1 MQIQQGKQPDPK
13 ELFNFDNTQCVK
25 KTNTNILITNFSC
38 LLRYGV
44 EINDLKIA
52 ECIQK
57 GVPVI
62 KQDIDKGINEF
73 ISSNFDLSIMARSI
87 QCLKNPDLALNEMLQ
102 ISKRC
107 VVTVPNLGYWRC
119 RINLASGKMPVT
131 PELPSSW
138 YETENIHLCTIK
150 DFEKLCLDKNI
161 KINKIVGLNENK
173 TSEIKKNNLEIKNL
187 FSKFKKLILIIP
199 NNCSEKIIIT
209 IPATILNISEFCKS
223 V

>member
-1 MQIQQGKQPDPK
+1 MAIQLSEIIKKWVPENSKVIDFGCGNGSLLD
-13 ELFNFDNTQCVK
+13 ELIIDK
-25 KTNTNILITNFSC
+25 NILG
-38 LLRYGV
+38 YGV

-62 KQDIDKGINEF
+62 KQDINKGINEF

-161 KINKIVGLNENK
+161 KVKDKIFINKRGTQSSLSLI
-173 TSEIKKNNLEIKNL
+173 SPNL
-187 FSKFKKLILIIP
+187 FAVEGVYLL
-199 NNCSEKIIIT
+199 EK
-209 IPATILNISEFCKS
+209 
-223 V
+223 

>member
-1 MQIQQGKQPDPK
+1 MAIQLSQIIKNWVPENSKVIDFGCGSGSLLN
-13 ELFNFDNTQCVK
+13 E
-25 KTNTNILITNFSC
+25 LITDKNV
-38 LLRYGV
+38 LGYGV

-102 ISKRC
+102 LSKRC

-150 DFEKLCLDKNI
+150 DFEKLCSDKNI
-161 KINKIVGLNENK
+161 KVIDKIFINKKGKQSILSSK
-173 TSEIKKNNLEIKNL
+173 SPNL
-187 FSKFKKLILIIP
+187 FAVEGVYLL
-199 NNCSEKIIIT
+199 EK
-209 IPATILNISEFCKS
+209 
-223 V
+223 

>member
-1 MQIQQGKQPDPK
+1 MAIQLSQIIKNWVPENSKVIDFGCGSGSLLN
-13 ELFNFDNTQCVK
+13 E
-25 KTNTNILITNFSC
+25 LITDKNV
-38 LLRYGV
+38 LGYGV

-102 ISKRC
+102 LSKRC

-150 DFEKLCLDKNI
+150 DFEKLCSDKNI
-161 KINKIVGLNENK
+161 KVIDKIFINKQGKQSFL
-173 TSEIKKNNLEIKNL
+173 SSKNPNL
-187 FSKFKKLILIIP
+187 FAVEGVYLL
-199 NNCSEKIIIT
+199 EK
-209 IPATILNISEFCKS
+209 
-223 V
+223 

>member
-1 MQIQQGKQPDPK
+1 MAIQLSEIIKKCVPENSKVIDFGCGNGSLLD
-13 ELFNFDNTQCVK
+13 ELIIDK
-25 KTNTNILITNFSC
+25 NILG
-38 LLRYGV
+38 YGV

-161 KINKIVGLNENK
+161 KVKDKIFINRRGTQSSLSLI
-173 TSEIKKNNLEIKNL
+173 SPNL
-187 FSKFKKLILIIP
+187 FAVEGVYLL
-199 NNCSEKIIIT
+199 EK
-209 IPATILNISEFCKS
+209 
-223 V
+223 